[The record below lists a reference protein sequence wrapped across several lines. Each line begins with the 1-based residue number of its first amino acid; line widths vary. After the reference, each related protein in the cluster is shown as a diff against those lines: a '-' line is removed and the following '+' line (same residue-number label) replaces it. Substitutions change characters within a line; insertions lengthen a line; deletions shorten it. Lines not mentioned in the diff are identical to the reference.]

1 MKTASVIKAALK
13 AGLNVTTKDNRVIIE
28 SDLIEGG
35 FIDQNGSALCLNTI
49 RKRDIADHKPEFDS
63 RMDSF
68 HYSIKGFLAA
78 FA

>member
-1 MKTASVIKAALK
+1 MKTASVIKAAKK
-13 AGLNVTTKDNRVIIE
+13 AGLSVEIRDNRIFIE
-28 SDLIEGG
+28 STKTDGG
-35 FIDQNGSALCLNTI
+35 FFDQDGRAVCLNTI
-49 RKRDIADHKPEFDS
+49 SKKNIADHKPEFDS